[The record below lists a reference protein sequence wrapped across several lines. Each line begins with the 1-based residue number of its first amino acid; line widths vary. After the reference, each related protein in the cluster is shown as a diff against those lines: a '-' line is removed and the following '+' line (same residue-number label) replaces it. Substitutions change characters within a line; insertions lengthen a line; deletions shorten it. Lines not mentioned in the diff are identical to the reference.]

1 MFHHP
6 AAGQRSSV
14 ARFLS
19 CLGYRLSEGISSAAL
34 EISRV
39 SVAFVPATF
48 RRHRFGGVQAEDLQ
62 SEAPHLLWESGI
74 FSQMLFGAFVIAWLF
89 PFLKFHVF
97 PPGLLWPSLILL
109 SFLGASNL
117 LLEPFTCF
125 SDQRIF
131 QSEFGKKLFLVS
143 LYQKHVAL
151 CYQTT
156 SPSSFLA
163 RFIQICTQAWL
174 KQEIR
179 QKQTFCFQPDTAFRS
194 PQFKFQP
201 FLIKSSS
208 NLIKPARFPRIS
220 C

>member
-6 AAGQRSSV
+6 AGQQSSA
-14 ARFLS
+14 ARFPS
-19 CLGYRLSEGISSAAL
+19 CLGSSLSEGISRAAL

-39 SVAFVPATF
+39 LLASVPATF
-48 RRHRFGGVQAEDLQ
+48 TGTTSEELRLETSKVRHLACLENLGFFPRCFPE
-62 SEAPHLLWESGI
+62 LLWLLDSFH
-74 FSQMLFGAFVIAWLF
+74 FSNSTFS
-89 PFLKFHVF
+89 

-125 SDQRIF
+125 SDQRMF

-156 SPSSFLA
+156 LPSSFLA
-163 RFIQICTQAWL
+163 RFIQICTQPCL
-174 KQEIR
+174 K
-179 QKQTFCFQPDTAFRS
+179 
-194 PQFKFQP
+194 
-201 FLIKSSS
+201 
-208 NLIKPARFPRIS
+208 
-220 C
+220 

>member
-6 AAGQRSSV
+6 AAGQQSSV
-14 ARFLS
+14 ARFPP
-19 CLGYRLSEGISSAAL
+19 CLGYRLSEGISGAAL
-34 EISRV
+34 EVSRV
-39 SVAFVPATF
+39 SLASLPATLLAPLWRSSAWRPPKWGTSLVLRIWDF
-48 RRHRFGGVQAEDLQ
+48 FPDVFQ
-62 SEAPHLLWESGI
+62 SFLWLPDS
-74 FSQMLFGAFVIAWLF
+74 F

-163 RFIQICTQAWL
+163 RFIQICTQACL
-174 KQEIR
+174 K
-179 QKQTFCFQPDTAFRS
+179 
-194 PQFKFQP
+194 
-201 FLIKSSS
+201 
-208 NLIKPARFPRIS
+208 
-220 C
+220 